1 MASALAPAAPL
12 LARSPSAAR
21 KLAPSRAPP
30 ARTAV
35 LTRARHGPRRRWWS
49 ESWEADDAGAE
60 GWGLDGPLAPGSSDA
75 PIFVDQITTFFCSD
89 GSVVQLGATPHL
101 LQQLERRGAQ
111 RRSEGDTLPLPGE
124 QGLCIG
130 SVFRISATNG
140 IEPSRRVNLAG
151 FCFSTEQLYERVED
165 TVLARGGE
173 VFETQ
178 RLLKSGVHEAL
189 VMTVAIP
196 LLWGVPPEYER
207 LKAGIK
213 TGGGIID
220 KIERQWVIY

>member
-1 MASALAPAAPL
+1 MQ
-12 LARSPSAAR
+12 
-21 KLAPSRAPP
+21 
-30 ARTAV
+30 
-35 LTRARHGPRRRWWS
+35 RARHGPRRRWWS

-178 RLLKSGVHEAL
+178 RLLKRCGGLDGPSRAPCHLRLAPWNGPPAL
-189 VMTVAIP
+189 LRPHGSSCLPRHRQPCP
-196 LLWGVPPEYER
+196 LLPQRAPVALALSRRLAHSPPDR
-207 LKAGIK
+207 LPCLLFPHAQ
-213 TGGGIID
+213 
-220 KIERQWVIY
+220 RRA